1 MRNMMIM
8 FLLLAGQIVAL
19 AQNQDFE
26 RKYNLLVGQGGL
38 AGVGVETIL
47 DRWEESDPDNVKM
60 LAARFNYL
68 LTKSQSTEVV
78 SRSEPKYLG
87 MDPVLSL
94 RDSIYVYQVPVYDD
108 TLYGE
113 AISAVDK
120 AISVH
125 PRRLEFRFLKANA
138 LMSYEK
144 ESPDMA
150 LSNLLALA
158 REFAD
163 GEGTWTYDGEEAGP
177 EFFQQAMQEYCVTFY
192 TMSTPATLEAFSRL
206 SQTMSSLYPKNHE
219 FIRNIGT
226 YNLTV
231 RRDYKAALKY
241 YGKVL
246 KICPDDYA
254 ALKNSVIAARYMGN
268 KKLIMKDQTRLNA
281 VQTK

>member
-1 MRNMMIM
+1 MI
-8 FLLLAGQIVAL
+8 FLFLVWSVALL

-38 AGVGVETIL
+38 AGVGVETVL
-47 DRWEESDPDNVKM
+47 DRWEESEPDNVKM
-60 LAARFNYL
+60 LTARFNYL
-68 LTKSQSTEVV
+68 LTKAQTTEVV
-78 SRSEPKYLG
+78 SSSDPKYLG
-87 MDPVLSL
+87 MEPVLSL
-94 RDSIYVYQVPVYDD
+94 RDSVYVYQVPVYDD
-108 TLYGE
+108 VLYGE
-113 AISAVDK
+113 AIAAVDK
-120 AISVH
+120 AISIH
-125 PRRLEFRFLKANA
+125 PCRLEFRFLKANA

-150 LSNLLALA
+150 LSNLIVLAE
-158 REFAD
+158 EFAA
-163 GEGTWTYDGEEAGP
+163 GGKKWTYDDNEAGA

-192 TMSTPATLEAFSRL
+192 TMSTPGTLEAFLKL
-206 SQTMSSLYPKNHE
+206 SQTMSSLYPKNYD

-231 RRDYKAALKY
+231 KRDYKAALKY

-268 KKLIMKDQTRLNA
+268 KKLMLKYQTRLNA
-281 VQTK
+281 VQAK